1 MNIYDSERIIRG
13 LKNSGYTDTP
23 FPENAD
29 LIILNT
35 CAIRAK
41 AEHKVF
47 SFLGRL
53 AEMKRE
59 KPDLIIGVG
68 GCVAQQ
74 KGRKILSRVPE
85 IDFVFGTHAI
95 HRLPEIIHRVESEKV
110 RIADVELSDNNTE
123 RFEFGTASQCK
134 NSLQNEDITRFVTI
148 MQGCDNFCAYCV
160 VPFVRGREV
169 SRSPENIIREIKELV
184 KSGVKEVTLL
194 GQNVNSYGKKQEM
207 SSFAELLSEIN
218 KIEGLS
224 RIRFTTSH
232 PKDLSQELIDS
243 FRDIYKLC
251 RHIHLPVQSGSD
263 KILNMMNRK
272 YTGESYLEKIDRL
285 RKVSPDIAITSDFI
299 VGFPGETESDFQ
311 DTLDLIKEVEYDTLF
326 AFKYSDRPRVPAA
339 LFQDKISEDEKEERL
354 DHLLKLQED
363 YTLKKNQ
370 LLVGTVQE
378 ILVEGHSKK
387 ESSVIQWTGRTSTN
401 KIVNFTPDKDFRSF
415 RNFGSLL
422 GKMIKIRIEKALPHS
437 LWGEI
442 DVDV

>member
-13 LKNSGYTDTP
+13 LKESGYTDTSSL
-23 FPENAD
+23 ESAD

-35 CAIRAK
+35 CTIRAK
-41 AEHKVF
+41 AEHKAF

-95 HRLPEIIHRVESEKV
+95 HRLPEIIHRIESERV
-110 RIADVELSDNNTE
+110 RIADIELSDNNTE
-123 RFEFGTASQCK
+123 RFEFGTASHCETP
-134 NSLQNEDITRFVTI
+134 LQTENVTRFVTI

-169 SRSPENIIREIKELV
+169 SRHPENIIREIKELV
-184 KSGVKEVTLL
+184 KSGVKEITLL
-194 GQNVNSYGKKQEM
+194 GQNVNSYGQKQEM
-207 SSFAELLSEIN
+207 CSFAELLSEIN
-218 KIEGLS
+218 KIDGLL

-232 PKDLSQELIDS
+232 PKDLSHELIDS
-243 FRDIYKLC
+243 FRELDKLC

-263 KILNMMNRK
+263 KILKMMNRK
-272 YTGESYLEKIDRL
+272 YTGEAYLERVDRL
-285 RKVSPDIAITSDFI
+285 RQVSPDIAITSDFI
-299 VGFPGETESDFQ
+299 VGFPGETESDFNN
-311 DTLDLIKEVEYDTLF
+311 TLDLIKEVEYDTLF
-326 AFKYSDRPRVPAA
+326 AFKYSDRPQVPSA
-339 LFQDKISEDEKEERL
+339 LFHDKISEDEKEERL
-354 DHLLKLQED
+354 DHLLKLQEN

-370 LLVGTVQE
+370 LLVGTIQE

-387 ESSVIQWTGRTSTN
+387 ESAVQWTGRTSTN
-401 KIVNFTPDKDFRSF
+401 KIVNFIQNDVHGNQILT
-415 RNFGSLL
+415 
-422 GKMIKIRIEKALPHS
+422 GKMIKIRIKKALPHS

-442 DVDV
+442 AVGVQL

>member
-1 MNIYDSERIIRG
+1 MNIYDSERIVRG
-13 LKNSGYTDTP
+13 LKDSGYTDTASL
-23 FPENAD
+23 EKAD

-85 IDFVFGTHAI
+85 VDFVFGTHAI
-95 HRLPEIIHRVESEKV
+95 QRLPEIISRIEKERV
-110 RIADVELSDNNTE
+110 RIADIELSDNNTE
-123 RFEFGTASQCK
+123 RFEFGTASY
-134 NSLQNEDITRFVTI
+134 NETPLQTESVTRFVTI

-169 SRSPENIIREIKELV
+169 SRPPENIIREIRELV

-194 GQNVNSYGKKQEM
+194 GQNVNSYGQKQEM
-207 SSFAELLSEIN
+207 CSFAELLSEIK
-218 KIEGLS
+218 KIEGLL

-232 PKDLSQELIDS
+232 PKDLSQELINS
-243 FRDIYKLC
+243 FREPDKLC

-263 KILNMMNRK
+263 KILHLMNRK
-272 YTGESYLEKIDRL
+272 YTGESYLEKVDKL

-299 VGFPGETESDFQ
+299 VGFPGETESDFNN
-311 DTLDLIKEVEYDTLF
+311 TLDLIKEVEYDTLF
-326 AFKYSDRPRVPAA
+326 VFKYSDRPQVPAA

-354 DHLLKLQED
+354 DQLLKLQDD

-370 LLVGTVQE
+370 LLVGTIQE

-387 ESSVIQWTGRTSTN
+387 ESSAVQWTGRTSTN
-401 KIVNFTPDKDFRSF
+401 KIVNFIQNDQGDQILT
-415 RNFGSLL
+415 

-442 DVDV
+442 SVGV